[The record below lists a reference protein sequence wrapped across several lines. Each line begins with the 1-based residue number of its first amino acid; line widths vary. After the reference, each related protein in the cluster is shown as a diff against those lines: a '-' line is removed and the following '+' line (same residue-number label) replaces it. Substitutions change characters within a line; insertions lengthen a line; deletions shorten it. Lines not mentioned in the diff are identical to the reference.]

1 VAGSIRV
8 LRGGAQMDADARRY
22 VDRRIRL
29 LTKRLDKQADAIQQI
44 ADYLTAHA
52 NRHITLDLGNA
63 ASGATVVP
71 ITFAAVTSTYSVQAT
86 LIVAAANVGQI
97 FASLQSGSATATGAN
112 ILVVNRTA
120 NPIAAGLDVLIV
132 PD

>member
-1 VAGSIRV
+1 MSIST
-8 LRGGAQMDADARRY
+8 RRY
-22 VDRRIRL
+22 VDGRIR
-29 LTKRLDKQADAIQQI
+29 RLSERIDHTQAAIVTI
-44 ADYLTAHA
+44 NDYLTRVAR
-52 NRHITLDLGNA
+52 RHITQDLGNA

-97 FASLQSGSATATGAN
+97 FASLLAGSATAAGCN

-120 NPIAAGLDVLIV
+120 NPIAAGLDVVIL

>member
-1 VAGSIRV
+1 
-8 LRGGAQMDADARRY
+8 MDADTRRY
-22 VDRRIRL
+22 VDRRIRR
-29 LTKRLDKQADAIQQI
+29 LTERLDHQADAIQQI

-52 NRHITLDLGNA
+52 NRHITVDLGNA

-97 FASLQSGSATATGAN
+97 FASLQAGSFTATGCN